1 LEGRW
6 EHWQK
11 RLEVVPSNRG
21 TSAGDHNDDYVR
33 AHYNDHGDN
42 DNYANT
48 RSKRALP
55 SFHNKSTR

>member
-21 TSAGDHNDDYVR
+21 TSAGDHNGTSAGD
-33 AHYNDHGDN
+33 YNDHGDN